1 MKQNEYLGFRPSF
14 ILFYSAKEQ
23 MLDINEE
30 TGSIKKKRL
39 KSQFHGLDTFKA
51 LLFNDLEISDFN
63 DYWKTEGLIIV
74 DNLESLNT
82 NERKRVVDF
91 LYEEL
96 PSSVQA
102 TITTRIHENDV
113 DYSLPINGFRM
124 KLVSLS

>member
-1 MKQNEYLGFRPSF
+1 
-14 ILFYSAKEQ
+14 

-102 TITTRIHENDV
+102 IITTRIPENDV
-113 DYSLPINGFRM
+113 D
-124 KLVSLS
+124 